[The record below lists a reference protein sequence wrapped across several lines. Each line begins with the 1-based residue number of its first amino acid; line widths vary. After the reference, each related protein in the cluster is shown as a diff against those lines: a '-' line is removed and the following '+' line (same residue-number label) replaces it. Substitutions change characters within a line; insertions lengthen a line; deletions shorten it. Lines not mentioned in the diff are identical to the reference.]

1 MYMKGYD
8 QLVNAVAAIKS
19 DKRLCEVFVRLLS
32 IGASSQQVRVAAL
45 RDELVKLDAPD
56 EVMDFLKLLG
66 NDKIAEQVLKALRV

>member
-19 DKRLCEVFVRLLS
+19 DESLREVFVRLLS

-45 RDELVKLDAPD
+45 RDELVKLGAPD
-56 EVMDFLKLLG
+56 EVMGFLKLLG
-66 NDKIAEQVLKALRV
+66 NDKIAEQVLKALKV